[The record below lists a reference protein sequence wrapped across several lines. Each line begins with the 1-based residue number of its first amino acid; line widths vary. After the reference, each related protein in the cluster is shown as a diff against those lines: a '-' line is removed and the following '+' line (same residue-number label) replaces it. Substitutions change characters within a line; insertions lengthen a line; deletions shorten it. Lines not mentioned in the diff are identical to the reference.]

1 MRSSGGAPI
10 SIPRSLWLAT
20 LGVLLLAAFAVGA
33 QDTPAPPATPAA
45 APNGPVLLVVVDVK
59 PDMWDDYVA
68 LQKSDAIPAL
78 QKGVIDHRSAWR
90 TAALGPAYSVAYL
103 YQLTSFGVL
112 DGDPPMRRALGA
124 DGEKAYNVKLRHML
138 VGSRTCAL
146 RRRPD
151 LGFGSETSEPKLG
164 VLAHVFTIPGK
175 QAEYESVLKSDWIPG
190 LKKAGVPLYVV
201 YEVVMGGE
209 QGEYYTFTPIAN
221 LAALDGGHPIQ
232 RGLGEQGMAAL
243 EARFAS
249 SIRSIE
255 RTVIR
260 RDDDLSFTTKK
271 PPVSQ

>member
-1 MRSSGGAPI
+1 MRSSGGAPV

-45 APNGPVLLVVVDVK
+45 APTGPVLLVVVDVK

-124 DGEKAYNVKLRHML
+124 DGEKAYNVKLRKGMQGSLSGTLDVVRYGGVLRSRML
-138 VGSRTCAL
+138 VGVRGAGIAYDGLYYVNSVTHNIKRGDYTQSFSFSR
-146 RRRPD
+146 D
-151 LGFGSETSEPKLG
+151 
-164 VLAHVFTIPGK
+164 
-175 QAEYESVLKSDWIPG
+175 G
-190 LKKAGVPLYVV
+190 LISP
-201 YEVVMGGE
+201 
-209 QGEYYTFTPIAN
+209 TPI
-221 LAALDGGHPIQ
+221 
-232 RGLGEQGMAAL
+232 
-243 EARFAS
+243 
-249 SIRSIE
+249 
-255 RTVIR
+255 V
-260 RDDDLSFTTKK
+260 
-271 PPVSQ
+271 PV